1 MSLVARSRCP
11 AGVQFCSI
19 AFATKRQPLRAE
31 PHMSC
36 GHAVTGRDKRP
47 IVEFALESA
56 QAVRKMA
63 TKQAWQKTQTQ
74 GQPGTTA
81 LAHDHAMLCCASQ

>member
-1 MSLVARSRCP
+1 MVLACVGS
-11 AGVQFCSI
+11 
-19 AFATKRQPLRAE
+19 FA
-31 PHMSC
+31 
-36 GHAVTGRDKRP
+36 GRDKRP

-74 GQPGTTA
+74 G
-81 LAHDHAMLCCASQ
+81 